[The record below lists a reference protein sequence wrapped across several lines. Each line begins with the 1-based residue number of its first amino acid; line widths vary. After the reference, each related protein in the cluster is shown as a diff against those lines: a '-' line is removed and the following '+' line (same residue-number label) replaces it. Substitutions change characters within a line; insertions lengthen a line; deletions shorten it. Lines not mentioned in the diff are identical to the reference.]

1 MEKIT
6 LSELQEKIGKA
17 ISREL
22 PGYVWITAEI
32 GEIKEHPNGHCYLE
46 LVEYSPEG
54 SRVEAKAR
62 AVIWNTSYKILK
74 PYFQTSTG
82 SSLQEGMH
90 LLMKVQVQYSDVYGL
105 NLVINDIDPSFT
117 VGELELQRQKT
128 IARLKKE
135 GMFEMNNSLDM
146 PLLPRNLAIIS
157 SQTAAGYI
165 DFMKHITRNE
175 GGYIFNAK
183 LFPAPMQGDEAPRGI
198 ISAFDDIAAELNENS
213 AAYDVVIMIRGGGAA
228 MDLACFDDYD
238 LAVNIAQFPIPVIT
252 GIGHDIDFHICD
264 MVAHTWLKTPTA
276 VADYIIEIFQRED
289 AYISSLSAR
298 LALALSGKIKEQ
310 QSFLMR
316 AGDRISNILKDR
328 ILFERSKIERYAMR
342 LKSIIPDEVISKG
355 FAVVYVNGHRA
366 QLASEIEEGDKVE
379 ILLKDGSV
387 CFEAVNVIRHKKL

>member
-328 ILFERSKIERYAMR
+328 ILFERSKIERYEMR

>member
-117 VGELELQRQKT
+117 VGELELQR
-128 IARLKKE
+128 
-135 GMFEMNNSLDM
+135 
-146 PLLPRNLAIIS
+146 
-157 SQTAAGYI
+157 
-165 DFMKHITRNE
+165 H
-175 GGYIFNAK
+175 
-183 LFPAPMQGDEAPRGI
+183 
-198 ISAFDDIAAELNENS
+198 
-213 AAYDVVIMIRGGGAA
+213 
-228 MDLACFDDYD
+228 
-238 LAVNIAQFPIPVIT
+238 
-252 GIGHDIDFHICD
+252 
-264 MVAHTWLKTPTA
+264 
-276 VADYIIEIFQRED
+276 
-289 AYISSLSAR
+289 
-298 LALALSGKIKEQ
+298 KIKE
-310 QSFLMR
+310 R
-316 AGDRISNILKDR
+316 GYVR
-328 ILFERSKIERYAMR
+328 
-342 LKSIIPDEVISKG
+342 DEQ
-355 FAVVYVNGHRA
+355 FA
-366 QLASEIEEGDKVE
+366 
-379 ILLKDGSV
+379 
-387 CFEAVNVIRHKKL
+387 